1 MVIVELPAPGAAIE
15 VGLKATV
22 VPEGW
27 PEADSATALLKPPE
41 TVVEIVT
48 LPAPPCGIVVEDGEA
63 EIVKSLVEVV
73 SWMAAVQ
80 ISSLAPLRRSVQDG
94 KKRLEMPSR
103 FV

>member
-1 MVIVELPAPGAAIE
+1 MVIVELPEPGAAIE
-15 VGLKATV
+15 DGLKATV

-41 TVVEIVT
+41 TVVVMVT
-48 LPAPPCGIVVEDGEA
+48 LPEPPWAIEVEAGEA

-80 ISSLAPLRRSVQDG
+80 ISSLPPLRRSVQEG
-94 KKRLEMPSR
+94 KKRLEMPSMPM
-103 FV
+103 